1 MNPARSIGPAV
12 AALDFQYLWL
22 YCVAPFIGAAMA
34 VGAWTYIY
42 RHPRPTAEARDR
54 NEARP

>member
-12 AALDFQYLWL
+12 AAWDFQYLWL
-22 YCVAPFIGAAMA
+22 YCLAPTIGAAVA

-42 RHPRPTAEARDR
+42 RHPRPRA
-54 NEARP
+54 